1 MRHMANL
8 RPSCALVLST
18 LSLAACGAPDDAA
31 TAEAIGHVTE
41 RFSTAPKEPNHEA
54 ITSSAFDFLKPEIL
68 AALVVAN
75 VETDAQ
81 FVLVNA
87 NHFDD
92 CNFSGGSEVVTS
104 NQATAVG
111 YLDPASTTP
120 ESDAQAIVHF
130 ARSLHALQD
139 FYAHSNWV
147 ELGGDTL
154 VDQSTSA
161 FPTLSPYSAVPSSGF
176 VIVQGEKP
184 KNSALTRKGEAPYP
198 TSAIVTVKLG
208 KRRSPGLISG
218 TVDYEAG
225 DFCPPSVAMTHE
237 ELNKDESTT
246 PGRTAQHEAAKA
258 LAIAQSRHEWC
269 RLQALVQATYAD
281 TSRLTA
287 WVAEGALTP
296 ECSVE

>member
-1 MRHMANL
+1 MANI
-8 RPSCALVLST
+8 RSSCALVLLT
-18 LSLAACGAPDDAA
+18 YALGGCGASDDAA
-31 TAEAIGHVTE
+31 TGETIGHVTE

-54 ITSSAFDFLKPEIL
+54 ITISAFDFLKPEIL
-68 AALVVAN
+68 AGLVAAN
-75 VETDAQ
+75 VETDVQ

-92 CNFSGGSEVVTS
+92 CNFTGGSEVVTS
-104 NQATAVG
+104 NQSAAVG
-111 YLDPASTTP
+111 YLDPASVAP
-120 ESDAQAIVHF
+120 ESDAQAVVHF
-130 ARSLHALQD
+130 ARSLHAVQD

-147 ELGGDTL
+147 ELGGEVL

-161 FPTLSPYSAVPSSGF
+161 FPTLSPYSTIPSSGF
-176 VIVQGEKP
+176 VVVQGAKP
-184 KNSALTRKGEAPYP
+184 KNSALTRKDEAPYP

-208 KRRSPGLISG
+208 AVRAKGLISG

-246 PGRTAQHEAAKA
+246 PGRAAQHEAAKA

-269 RLQALVQATYAD
+269 RLQALVQAAYAD
-281 TSRLTA
+281 TSRLNA
-287 WVAEGALTP
+287 WLAEGALAP
-296 ECSVE
+296 DCSVE